1 MKQVALKII
10 TIGDGGVGKTTLL
23 HRYVHREFID
33 TTTMTIG
40 VELLSTNKKIN
51 DINVQL
57 ALWDISGQE
66 RFYFMVDKYMRGA
79 SGALLLFD
87 VTNMKSFVNL
97 DKWVKIVREKNPGP
111 EEIPIMLIAAK
122 CDLEDYSMV
131 GDMFAAKKK
140 EKLRLVNYV
149 KTSSKTGLNVDKAFE
164 ILITHI
170 LESRGF

>member
-23 HRYVHREFID
+23 HRYVHKEFID

-40 VELLSTNKKIN
+40 VELLSTNIKIKN
-51 DINVQL
+51 INVQL

-131 GDMFAAKKK
+131 GDMFAGKKK